1 MCRGHRGPQGPRAA
15 ATAARAQGGPWDP
28 WSPGPSSPPRN
39 AAHSQPLRRVR
50 KRRGSER
57 VQGRKREERGKG
69 GQGQQGTDAPLPATR
84 GRRPERPR
92 RTHRR
97 GCWLWSAARGA
108 TSGPPAG
115 CGSTSASPGP
125 ARRPSEST
133 GRSEGHAGTRHTGI
147 AHRGVSSPAR
157 VPPSFP
163 SRLCAHGWTGPN
175 SRSSGPQ
182 RASREAART
191 QLSLGMA
198 GKGSRLAR
206 LRVTA
211 WKPMDHPWGQASPPA
226 GQPRRAPSWAR

>member
-15 ATAARAQGGPWDP
+15 ATAACAQGGPWDP

-39 AAHSQPLRRVR
+39 VAHSQPLRRVR

-84 GRRPERPR
+84 SRRPERPR

-97 GCWLWSAARGA
+97 GCWLWSAVRGA

-133 GRSEGHAGTRHTGI
+133 GRSEGHAGTRHTRT

-157 VPPSFP
+157 VPPIISQQALR
-163 SRLCAHGWTGPN
+163 SRLD
-175 SRSSGPQ
+175 
-182 RASREAART
+182 RT
-191 QLSLGMA
+191 QLKVLRAPA
-198 GKGSRLAR
+198 GVQGGCTDAAVTRNGRERLSA
-206 LRVTA
+206 
-211 WKPMDHPWGQASPPA
+211 GQAEGHSLETNGPPV
-226 GQPRRAPSWAR
+226 GTS